1 MSTPAHTPT
10 PWHLIPAEATSTDY
24 DYTILDAE
32 NNPIADIPVES
43 SPENGR
49 FIVHACNSH
58 AGLVAALEAYQKWHH
73 GKCGS
78 LSSSQKL
85 SEADDLARAALAAAK
100 E

>member
-49 FIVHACNSH
+49 FIVRACNSH
-58 AGLVAALEAYQKWHH
+58 AALVAALE
-73 GKCGS
+73 S
-78 LSSSQKL
+78 LIGEL
-85 SEADDLARAALAAAK
+85 DPSELDYDGRGAFYEARAVLAAAK